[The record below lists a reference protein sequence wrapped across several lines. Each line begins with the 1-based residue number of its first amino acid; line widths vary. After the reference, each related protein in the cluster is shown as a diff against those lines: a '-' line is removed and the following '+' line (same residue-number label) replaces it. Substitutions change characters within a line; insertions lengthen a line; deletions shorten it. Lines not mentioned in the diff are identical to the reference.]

1 MILTVDIG
9 NTTIALT
16 GLERVGGDYN
26 IVFAEKMPSDKGRRD
41 FHTPVERLLDGH
53 FARIEGAALSS
64 VVPELTEPVC
74 RAVERVTGKAPVVIS
89 AKDCGSLTYGV
100 NEPEKVGLDRIA
112 DSAWAA
118 ARYPLPAVTAD
129 FGTATTFNVIGVGG
143 SGCTPDEGIVA
154 PFVYIE
160 DASDVGGVCLGG
172 MIAAGMQT
180 SLNALSERAA
190 QLPRL
195 GLSFPERLIGRNTE
209 ECMLSG
215 AVIGAAAMTDGIAAR
230 AETELGA
237 PVSLIITGGGAG
249 LAEPFLAY
257 PHIHEP
263 YLLAKGLAYI
273 YNEITR

>member
-16 GLERVGGDYN
+16 GLERISGDYN
-26 IVFAEKMPSDKGRRD
+26 IVFAEKIPSNKGRRD

-53 FARIEGAALSS
+53 FAHIEGTALSS

-74 RAVERVTGKAPVVIS
+74 RAVERVTGKAPAVIS
-89 AKDCGSLTYGV
+89 AKDCKSLMFSVT
-100 NEPEKVGLDRIA
+100 EPEKVGLDRIA
-112 DSAWAA
+112 DSAWAVSQ
-118 ARYPLPAVTAD
+118 YPLPAVTAD

-143 SGCTPDEGIVA
+143 V
-154 PFVYIE
+154 F
-160 DASDVGGVCLGG
+160 LGG

-195 GLSFPERLIGRNTE
+195 GLSFPERLIGRNTA

-230 AETELGA
+230 VERELGA
-237 PVSLIITGGGAG
+237 PVSLIITGGGAE
-249 LAEPFLAY
+249 LAEPFLTY
-257 PHIHEP
+257 PHVHEP
-263 YLLAKGLAYI
+263 YLPAKGLAYI

>member
-143 SGCTPDEGIVA
+143 V
-154 PFVYIE
+154 F
-160 DASDVGGVCLGG
+160 LGG